1 MTGPEPSYLVFF
13 ARDPVDDALADAIL
27 ERVRGCPAAG
37 WFDDPG
43 AASPAER
50 TTGGY
55 VRTEDVAA
63 PVARELLEIA
73 RCVSADHMILVEV
86 QWREGCFGLL
96 EAGAWRD
103 GSGPGDDSVGGGA

>member
-1 MTGPEPSYLVFF
+1 MAEYLVFF

-27 ERVRGCPAAG
+27 ARVRTCDGAG

-55 VRTEDVAA
+55 VRVTDPEEPTGRALVD
-63 PVARELLEIA
+63 IA
-73 RCVSADHMILVEV
+73 RGLSADHAILVEV
-86 QWREGCFGLL
+86 QWREAILGVL
-96 EAGAWRD
+96 ERGEWVTPD
-103 GSGPGDDSVGGGA
+103 